1 MHTFQT
7 PISHI
12 ALPKQ
17 FTYPFHYT
25 PHPLCVLAAEE
36 VQAYLHTRPEWHD
49 ELQHGK
55 MFGVLI
61 VQDAKGSLGYL
72 AAFSG
77 NLAGSNHHPFFVPPV
92 FDLLDPNGYF
102 KQEEARISALNHTIQ
117 QCHPTDTPLLR
128 GGRGCVKEHPEY
140 TTPYCY
146 PDDRREE
153 GSQEHTAGDVPAEG
167 QNHPHGDNTHVD
179 AHEILRFA
187 LDDKKEALDGKN
199 YNIVSLK
206 EQRKQR
212 SIALQ
217 QWIFRQFR
225 LLNARGEAKDIEQIF
240 EETTRRNPPAGTG
253 ECAAPK
259 LLQYAYLHGL
269 QPLAMAEFW
278 WGDSPKGEIRR
289 HGHYYPSCRHKCE
302 PILHHML
309 QGLDVEP
316 NPLLVSN
323 TDATQL
329 HTVYEDEYLLVVNK
343 PAGML
348 SVPGKTGQASV
359 LSILQER
366 YPDATGPLLVH
377 RLDMDTS
384 GLLLAAKD
392 KDIHAQLQAQF
403 ESRSVKKRYVALL
416 EGIPHN
422 KEPKGFIRLPL
433 RPDYDNRPYQLVDF
447 EYGKPAVTRY
457 EIISPALCHPE
468 PSPFCH
474 PERSEGSREH
484 PQESPLLRGGRG
496 CVTEPSPLCHPDDRR
511 EEGSRE
517 HPAVK
522 NQEYAPEILRREAPL
537 NDKKARDNNTHKERT
552 RILYHPE
559 TGRTH
564 QLRVHSAH
572 PDGMGC
578 PIVGDPLYGQ
588 PADRLYLH
596 AETLEFRHPVSGKM
610 MKIKAEPPF

>member
-1 MHTFQT
+1 MHTFHT

-12 ALPKQ
+12 PLPEQ

-25 PHPLCVLAAEE
+25 PHPLCVLATEE
-36 VQAYLHTRPEWHD
+36 VQAYLHTRPEWHE

-55 MFGVLI
+55 MFGVLV
-61 VQDAKGSLGYL
+61 VQDNQGHVGYL

-92 FDLLDPNGYF
+92 YDLLDPDGYF

-117 QCHPTDTPLLR
+117 QCHPVASPP
-128 GGRGCVKEHPEY
+128 CHPE
-140 TTPYCY
+140 
-146 PDDRREE
+146 RSE
-153 GSQEHTAGDVPAEG
+153 GSREHTAGDVPAEG
-167 QNHPHGDNTHVD
+167 QNHPHGDNTHMD
-179 AHEILRFA
+179 APEILRRKA
-187 LDDKKEALDGKN
+187 PLNDKD
-199 YNIVSLK
+199 IDSLK
-206 EQRKQR
+206 EERKNR

-225 LLNARGEAKDIEQIF
+225 LLNARGEVKDIEQIF
-240 EETTRRNPPAGTG
+240 AETARRNPPAGTG

-259 LLQYAYLHGL
+259 LLQHAYLQGL
-269 QPLAMAEFW
+269 QPLAMAEWW

-302 PILHHML
+302 PILRHML

-316 NPLLVSN
+316 NPLLISN

-329 HTVYEDEYLLVVNK
+329 HTVYEDDYLLVVNK

-366 YPDATGPLLVH
+366 YPHATGPLLVH

-403 ESRSVKKRYVALL
+403 ESRSVKKRYLALL
-416 EGIPHN
+416 EGVPQG
-422 KEPKGFIRLPL
+422 KEPKGFIRLPM

-457 EIISPALCHPE
+457 EIL
-468 PSPFCH
+468 
-474 PERSEGSREH
+474 
-484 PQESPLLRGGRG
+484 SPLADE
-496 CVTEPSPLCHPDDRR
+496 TS
-511 EEGSRE
+511 
-517 HPAVK
+517 
-522 NQEYAPEILRREAPL
+522 
-537 NDKKARDNNTHKERT
+537 KERT
-552 RILYHPE
+552 LIHYYPE

-572 PDGMGC
+572 PDGMNC

-596 AETLEFRHPVSGKM
+596 AEYLEFRHPITGEWKRVQTKL
-610 MKIKAEPPF
+610 PF

>member
-12 ALPKQ
+12 PLPEQ

-25 PHPLCVLAAEE
+25 PHPLCVRATEE
-36 VQAYLHTRPEWHD
+36 VQAYLQTRPEWHD

-61 VQDAKGSLGYL
+61 VRDTQGLIGYL

-92 FDLLDPNGYF
+92 YDLLDPNGYF
-102 KQEEARISALNHTIQ
+102 KQEEARISALSSVILSEAKNLNTSPL
-117 QCHPTDTPLLR
+117 CHPESPSVIQNETK
-128 GGRGCVKEHPEY
+128 CS
-140 TTPYCY
+140 
-146 PDDRREE
+146 EE
-153 GSQEHTAGDVPAEG
+153 SQEHIANETSPYPLHKGDVDTAW
-167 QNHPHGDNTHVD
+167 NDNCTI
-179 AHEILRFA
+179 E
-187 LDDKKEALDGKN
+187 KN
-199 YNIVSLK
+199 TLESLK
-206 EQRKQR
+206 EERKQR

-225 LLNARGEAKDIEQIF
+225 LLNAHGEEKDIEQIF
-240 EETTRRNPPAGTG
+240 EETAHRNPPAGTG

-259 LLQYAYLHGL
+259 LLQYAYQHQLH
-269 QPLAMAEFW
+269 PLAMAEWW

-302 PILHHML
+302 PILRHML

-316 NPLLVSN
+316 NPLLISN

-359 LSILQER
+359 LSILQDR
-366 YPDATGPLLVH
+366 YPDATGPILVH

-392 KDIHAQLQAQF
+392 KDVHAQLQAQF
-403 ESRSVKKRYVALL
+403 EGRSVKKRYIALL
-416 EGIPHN
+416 EGIPQG

-433 RPDYDNRPYQLVDF
+433 RPDFDNRPYQLVDF

-457 EIISPALCHPE
+457 EILSSKANE
-468 PSPFCH
+468 TS
-474 PERSEGSREH
+474 
-484 PQESPLLRGGRG
+484 
-496 CVTEPSPLCHPDDRR
+496 PSPLHKGDCRLSPPY
-511 EEGSRE
+511 EGGQGDV
-517 HPAVK
+517 PAEGQ
-522 NQEYAPEILRREAPL
+522 NQPHG
-537 NDKKARDNNTHKERT
+537 NNTHKKRT
-552 RILYHPE
+552 LIHYYPE

-572 PDGMGC
+572 PDGMNC

-588 PADRLYLH
+588 PVDRLYLH
-596 AETLEFRHPVSGKM
+596 AEYLEFRHPVHGK
-610 MKIKAEPPF
+610 ILRIQSDNPF